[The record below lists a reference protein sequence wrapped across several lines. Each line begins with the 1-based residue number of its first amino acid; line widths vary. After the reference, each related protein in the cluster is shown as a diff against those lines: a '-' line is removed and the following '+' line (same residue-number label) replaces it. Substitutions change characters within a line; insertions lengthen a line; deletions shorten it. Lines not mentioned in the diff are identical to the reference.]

1 MTEMTANR
9 PAQNRHCV
17 LMACDTGYF
26 PFATL
31 LARQISDATP
41 DRSFDICILSN
52 QDLPQSPLCDAL
64 GVRMLRFDMPEDWQD
79 LATDKKITLAAYQR
93 VVAPRLLAEDY
104 DRILYLDS
112 DIIYERGDIA
122 ALLARDLGRYPV
134 AAVRDNMQMRKPNR
148 HQPEFKAAGLPHAPY
163 FNSGV
168 MLIDVPAYLAQEIE
182 TKTMEFART
191 DNKVMRLK
199 HDQSALN
206 LALHDNWAE
215 LGPVWNWPSFH
226 RFFFF
231 AHFIDPCFVHFMSSR
246 KPWRDTNGIYAARH
260 VAIYTR
266 HLQEHF
272 PDLAAQMP
280 VRPPMTSRRWTWV
293 ALYLLHA
300 INYRRMGRYISSFAE
315 DLQLKQPEA

>member
-1 MTEMTANR
+1 MTEMTSNR
-9 PAQNRHCV
+9 PASHRTCV

-31 LARQISDATP
+31 LARQIADAFP

-52 QDLPQSPLCDAL
+52 QDLPQIPLCEAL
-64 GVRMLRFDMPEDWQD
+64 GLRMLRFDMPEDWLA

-93 VVAPRLLAEDY
+93 VVAPRLLAQDY

-112 DIIYERGDIA
+112 DILYQRGDIP
-122 ALLARDLGRYPV
+122 ALLALDLGGRPV
-134 AAVRDNMQMRKPNR
+134 AAVRNNSQMRKPAR
-148 HQPEFKAAGLPHAPY
+148 HQPEYKAAGLGPAPY

-168 MLIDVPAYLAQEIE
+168 MLIDVAEYLAQDIE
-182 TKTMEFART
+182 RKTMDFART
-191 DNKVMRLK
+191 DNETMRRK

-231 AHFIDPCFVHFMSSR
+231 AHFIDPCLVHFMSSR
-246 KPWRDTNGIYAARH
+246 KPWRDANGLYSARH
-260 VAIYTR
+260 VAIYTD
-266 HLQEHF
+266 HLSELF

-280 VRPPMTSRRWTWV
+280 ARPTMGHRPWTWT

-300 INYRRMGRYISSFAE
+300 IDYRRMGRYVSQFKS
-315 DLQLKQPEA
+315 DLELK